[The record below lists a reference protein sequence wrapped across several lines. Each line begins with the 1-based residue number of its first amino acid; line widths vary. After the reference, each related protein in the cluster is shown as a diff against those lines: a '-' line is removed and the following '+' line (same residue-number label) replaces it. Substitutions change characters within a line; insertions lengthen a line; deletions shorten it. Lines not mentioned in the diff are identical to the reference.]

1 MPRDDFRSFER
12 NGLRTAVP
20 STHHFSFIVMTHQ
33 LRLVVPYVGTDRRAS
48 STKKERRRRYWLLEQ
63 RRVGGCDDEV
73 PLILRDEDDD
83 DDCFVLLRRSFHRR
97 LAAPLDWW
105 RTQERDAEL
114 TEMSTGECRA
124 FGRSGLRK
132 ADMNITVYS
141 FIVITFQHRGSSL
154 AARDVLFLRRRRN
167 GADDAGSSSSSAWAA
182 ATTALR

>member
-1 MPRDDFRSFER
+1 MSRDDFRSFER
-12 NGLRTAVP
+12 DGLRTAVP

-83 DDCFVLLRRSFHRR
+83 DCFVLLRRSFHRR

-114 TEMSTGECRA
+114 TEMSAGEFRA
-124 FGRSGLRK
+124 FESSDLLK
-132 ADMNITVYS
+132 ADMNIIVYS
-141 FIVITFQHRGSSL
+141 FIVITFQPRGSSL
-154 AARDVLFLRRRRN
+154 AARDVLLLRRRRN

-182 ATTALR
+182 ATTVSR